1 MREEKGDKDCHS
13 TEGPRDASQGVGVT
27 TRCFR
32 GICHVHPKARMASL
46 YKQIATSS
54 TTANCS
60 NNSHLRHHHCRLRQH
75 QQQQELRRR
84 KSRTVSPST
93 SPPPA
98 PVPTP
103 NGRQP
108 TAIRSTRPAPLQ
120 SAPLKQQRRQQ
131 QTIIGRTAAATAAVA
146 AAVVTKTSTRIDSN
160 TNIKIMQVPPQQ
172 QCRAEQQAYQ
182 KLPQQR
188 LQCPQEWQQQ
198 ARKRQQQ

>member
-1 MREEKGDKDCHS
+1 MPTLSATDCHGSDMLNQLQRGEPRPCIQDTQSGFWPRRGMREEKGDKDCHS

-32 GICHVHPKARMASL
+32 GICHVHPKARMTSL

-60 NNSHLRHHHCRLRQH
+60 NNSHLRHHHCRLRRRRQH

-108 TAIRSTRPAPLQ
+108 TAIRSTRPAAA
-120 SAPLKQQRRQQ
+120 SVGAAE
-131 QTIIGRTAAATAAVA
+131 AAATTTANNNR
-146 AAVVTKTSTRIDSN
+146 KNSSSN
-160 TNIKIMQVPPQQ
+160 CSSSSSSGDEDQHQD
-172 QCRAEQQAYQ
+172 
-182 KLPQQR
+182 
-188 LQCPQEWQQQ
+188 
-198 ARKRQQQ
+198 